1 MHRCTLLALVGTFL
15 ILAAPIATPQET
27 KDQQE
32 ALALLAKIDG
42 KAKFDP
48 AHPKRVIAIDI

>member
-1 MHRCTLLALVGTFL
+1 MIGRSLGSAWAVVFL
-15 ILAAPIATPQET
+15 TSAMAAPQET

-32 ALALLAKIDG
+32 ALDLLAKIDG

-48 AHPKRVIAIDI
+48 ENPKRVIGIDI

>member
-1 MHRCTLLALVGTFL
+1 MIGRSLGSAWAIVFL
-15 ILAAPIATPQET
+15 TSALAAPQET

-32 ALALLAKIDG
+32 ALAVLAKIDG

-48 AHPKRVIAIDI
+48 DHPRRVIGIDI